1 LPRPSYNSR
10 APILVSSQQK
20 KAGLI
25 LVAVGWF
32 LVFVLTLYPTP
43 EDAVIAAA
51 TSMWCLVC
59 GEMGLVDVAL
69 NVILFVPLGIGLG
82 LLGVSR
88 SRGITAI
95 VLTTF
100 TIEVLQLCVVMG
112 RDATLSDLITNS
124 TGGGIGYL
132 LGRHWRQVFFTSP
145 RISLWLAA
153 IGVAGWVLVQGFTG
167 WALQPTLPRSV
178 YYGQWAPVLGQ
189 FEPFTGTVVSARLN
203 RMPLPGTRLLSSG
216 AVREALLA
224 PQSVLEVRALTGTPT
239 ADLAPIFS
247 VFDDRQR
254 EIVLLGQNGTDV
266 VYRLRTRSNALGLR
280 SPALRLT
287 GVLPIELG
295 ARVELRARY
304 TPGRY
309 HLEAEIGD
317 KSFSQ
322 NLVLSVSSGWT
333 FFLPFDHAF
342 GPEMLWL
349 TTLWIA
355 GLLFP
360 VGYYAARSQAI
371 NGRTA
376 AVTLVILLSIGMAI
390 IPALS
395 HLELLHPIEWIAGI
409 AGAVIGFRR
418 GKGSASD
425 LRGSRGLHR
434 ELARVQSST

>member
-1 LPRPSYNSR
+1 M
-10 APILVSSQQK
+10 VSSRQK

-32 LVFVLTLYPTP
+32 LVFALTLYPTP
-43 EDAVIAAA
+43 EDVVTAA

-59 GEMGLVDVAL
+59 GEMGLTDVAL

-82 LLGVSR
+82 LLGVYR
-88 SRGITAI
+88 SRGIAAV

-100 TIEVLQLCVVMG
+100 TIEVLQLSVVSG
-112 RDATLSDLITNS
+112 RDASLSDLITNS
-124 TGGGIGYL
+124 IGGGIGYL

-153 IGVAGWVLVQGFTG
+153 VGVAGWVLVQGFTG
-167 WALQPTLPRSV
+167 WALQRTLPRSV

-189 FEPFTGTVVSARLN
+189 FEPFTGTVVSARLD
-203 RMPLPGTRLLSSG
+203 RMPLPGTRLPSSA
-216 AVREALLA
+216 AVREALLTA
-224 PQSVLEVRALTGTPT
+224 QSVLEVRALTGTPT

-247 VFDDRQR
+247 IFDDRQR
-254 EIVLLGQNGTDV
+254 EIVLLGQNGIDL
-266 VYRLRTRSNALGLR
+266 VYRLRTRGGALRLR

-287 GVLPIELG
+287 GVLPTEPG
-295 ARVELRARY
+295 ARVDLRARY

-322 NLVLSVSSGWT
+322 DLALSVSWGWT
-333 FFLPFDHAF
+333 FLLPFDHAF
-342 GPEMLWL
+342 GAEMLWL

-355 GLLFP
+355 GLLVP
-360 VGYYAARSQAI
+360 VGYYAARSQAVS
-371 NGRTA
+371 GRTA
-376 AVTLVILLSIGMAI
+376 AVTLVILLSIGLAI

-395 HLELLHPIEWIAGI
+395 HLDLVHPIEWIAGI
-409 AGAVIGFRR
+409 AGAVIGFCL
-418 GKGSASD
+418 GKRSATDLLGSC
-425 LRGSRGLHR
+425 
-434 ELARVQSST
+434 

>member
-1 LPRPSYNSR
+1 M
-10 APILVSSQQK
+10 VSSQQK
-20 KAGLI
+20 KAGFI

-43 EDAVIAAA
+43 EDAGIAAA
-51 TSMWCLVC
+51 TSMGCLVC

-82 LLGVSR
+82 LLEVSR

-100 TIEVLQLCVVMG
+100 TIEVLQLSVVMG
-112 RDATLSDLITNS
+112 RYASLSDLITNS
-124 TGGGIGYL
+124 IGGGIGYL

-153 IGVAGWVLVQGFTG
+153 IGMAGWVLVQGFTG
-167 WALQPTLPRSV
+167 WALQRTLPRSD

-203 RMPLPGTRLLSSG
+203 RMPLPGTRLSSA

-224 PQSVLEVRALTGTPT
+224 SQSELEVRAVTGTPT

-247 VFDDRQR
+247 IFDDRQR
-254 EIVLLGQNGTDV
+254 EIVLLGQNGTDL
-266 VYRLRTRSNALGLR
+266 VYRLRTRSNALRLR

-287 GVLPIELG
+287 GVLPTEPG

-322 NLVLSVSSGWT
+322 DLALSVSWGWT
-333 FFLPFDHAF
+333 FLLPFDQAF
-342 GPEMLWL
+342 GPEMLWW
-349 TTLWIA
+349 TALWIA

-371 NGRTA
+371 SGRAA

-395 HLELLHPIEWIAGI
+395 HLELLHPTEWIAGI
-409 AGAVIGFRR
+409 VGAVIGFRL
-418 GKGSASD
+418 GKGSATD

-434 ELARVQSST
+434 EMARVQSST